1 MRPGFTAGGA
11 VHIGG
16 CFGYRGRGGRKLRLW
31 FLGRLRIAGVGRSHH
46 LGALGQFLLALRH
59 ERGGKGHVT
68 GFKRSIADQHSVGL
82 CQRLQDKSAR
92 IASNA
97 LQFIRAS
104 AEPKTPQC
112 DCGIT
117 AGHRTFPRIA
127 WLQER
132 ESLAIPSQSAA
143 QERRFH
149 GDWLSKG
156 ADAQARWAG
165 GMIWL
170 GMLALGLLAGTLSG
184 IVGFGSSIMLM
195 PILMLAFGPQ
205 EAVPIMAIAALL
217 ANFSR
222 VLVWWR
228 DIDWRANAY
237 YCVTAIPMAAL
248 GARTLLVLDA
258 RVVEGV
264 LGGLFLLMIPA
275 RRWLFARGM
284 RVEAWHLTLVGAV
297 IGFLSGMVASTGPIN
312 TPFFLAY
319 GLVKGAY
326 LATEAL
332 GSMAIGLTKAIV
344 FQRFD
349 ALPLET
355 VTRGLF
361 IGASLMVGS
370 RLAKGFVLRL
380 DADQFRL
387 LMDLLLAG
395 AGLVLLW
402 GAFALPH

>member
-1 MRPGFTAGGA
+1 
-11 VHIGG
+11 
-16 CFGYRGRGGRKLRLW
+16 
-31 FLGRLRIAGVGRSHH
+31 
-46 LGALGQFLLALRH
+46 
-59 ERGGKGHVT
+59 
-68 GFKRSIADQHSVGL
+68 
-82 CQRLQDKSAR
+82 
-92 IASNA
+92 
-97 LQFIRAS
+97 
-104 AEPKTPQC
+104 
-112 DCGIT
+112 
-117 AGHRTFPRIA
+117 
-127 WLQER
+127 
-132 ESLAIPSQSAA
+132 
-143 QERRFH
+143 
-149 GDWLSKG
+149 
-156 ADAQARWAG
+156 
-165 GMIWL
+165 MIWL
-170 GMLALGLLAGTLSG
+170 GLLALGLFAGTLSG
-184 IVGFGSSIMLM
+184 IVGFGASIMLM
-195 PILMLAFGPQ
+195 PVLMFAFGPQ

-284 RVEAWHLTLVGAV
+284 RVKAWHLTLVGAV

-355 VTRGLF
+355 VARGIF
-361 IGASLMVGS
+361 IGASLMAGS

-380 DADQFRL
+380 EADQFRL

>member
-1 MRPGFTAGGA
+1 
-11 VHIGG
+11 
-16 CFGYRGRGGRKLRLW
+16 
-31 FLGRLRIAGVGRSHH
+31 
-46 LGALGQFLLALRH
+46 
-59 ERGGKGHVT
+59 
-68 GFKRSIADQHSVGL
+68 
-82 CQRLQDKSAR
+82 
-92 IASNA
+92 
-97 LQFIRAS
+97 
-104 AEPKTPQC
+104 
-112 DCGIT
+112 
-117 AGHRTFPRIA
+117 
-127 WLQER
+127 
-132 ESLAIPSQSAA
+132 
-143 QERRFH
+143 
-149 GDWLSKG
+149 
-156 ADAQARWAG
+156 
-165 GMIWL
+165 MIWL
-170 GMLALGLLAGTLSG
+170 SVLALGLFAGTLSG
-184 IVGFGSSIMLM
+184 IVGFGASIMLM
-195 PILMLAFGPQ
+195 PVLMLAFGPQ

-228 DIDWRANAY
+228 EVDWRANAY

-248 GARTLLVLDA
+248 GARTLLVLDP
-258 RVVEGV
+258 RVVEGI

-284 RVEAWHLTLVGAV
+284 RVKAWHLTLVGAV

-332 GSMAIGLTKAIV
+332 GSMAIGITKAIV

-355 VTRGLF
+355 VGRGLL
-361 IGASLMVGS
+361 IGASLMIGS

-380 DADQFRL
+380 DADHFRL

-402 GAFALPH
+402 GAFVLPH

>member
-1 MRPGFTAGGA
+1 
-11 VHIGG
+11 
-16 CFGYRGRGGRKLRLW
+16 
-31 FLGRLRIAGVGRSHH
+31 
-46 LGALGQFLLALRH
+46 
-59 ERGGKGHVT
+59 
-68 GFKRSIADQHSVGL
+68 
-82 CQRLQDKSAR
+82 
-92 IASNA
+92 
-97 LQFIRAS
+97 
-104 AEPKTPQC
+104 
-112 DCGIT
+112 
-117 AGHRTFPRIA
+117 
-127 WLQER
+127 
-132 ESLAIPSQSAA
+132 
-143 QERRFH
+143 
-149 GDWLSKG
+149 
-156 ADAQARWAG
+156 
-165 GMIWL
+165 MIWL
-170 GMLALGLLAGTLSG
+170 GLLALGLCAGTISG
-184 IVGFGSSIMLM
+184 VVGFGSSIMLM
-195 PILMLAFGPQ
+195 PAMMLAFGPQ

-228 DIDWRANAY
+228 EVDWRANAY
-237 YCVTAIPMAAL
+237 YSVTAIPMAAL
-248 GARTLLVLDA
+248 GARTLLILDP
-258 RVVEGV
+258 RIVEGF
-264 LGGLFLLMIPA
+264 LGGLFILMIPA

-284 RVEAWHLTLVGAV
+284 RVEAWHLTLVGAG

-355 VTRGLF
+355 VGRGLL
-361 IGASLMVGS
+361 IGASLMIGS

-380 DADQFRL
+380 DPERFRL

-402 GAFALPH
+402 GAFVLPH

>member
-1 MRPGFTAGGA
+1 
-11 VHIGG
+11 
-16 CFGYRGRGGRKLRLW
+16 
-31 FLGRLRIAGVGRSHH
+31 
-46 LGALGQFLLALRH
+46 
-59 ERGGKGHVT
+59 
-68 GFKRSIADQHSVGL
+68 
-82 CQRLQDKSAR
+82 
-92 IASNA
+92 
-97 LQFIRAS
+97 
-104 AEPKTPQC
+104 
-112 DCGIT
+112 
-117 AGHRTFPRIA
+117 
-127 WLQER
+127 
-132 ESLAIPSQSAA
+132 
-143 QERRFH
+143 
-149 GDWLSKG
+149 
-156 ADAQARWAG
+156 
-165 GMIWL
+165 MIWL
-170 GMLALGLLAGTLSG
+170 GVLALGLFAGTLSG
-184 IVGFGSSIMLM
+184 IVGFGASIMLM
-195 PILMLAFGPQ
+195 PVLMLAFGPQ
-205 EAVPIMAIAALL
+205 EAVPIMAIAGLL

-248 GARTLLVLDA
+248 GARTLLVLDP

-344 FQRFD
+344 FQRFN

-355 VTRGLF
+355 VVRGLF
-361 IGASLMVGS
+361 IGASLMAGS

-380 DADQFRL
+380 EADQFRL

-395 AGLVLLW
+395 ASLVLLW

>member
-1 MRPGFTAGGA
+1 
-11 VHIGG
+11 
-16 CFGYRGRGGRKLRLW
+16 
-31 FLGRLRIAGVGRSHH
+31 
-46 LGALGQFLLALRH
+46 
-59 ERGGKGHVT
+59 
-68 GFKRSIADQHSVGL
+68 
-82 CQRLQDKSAR
+82 
-92 IASNA
+92 
-97 LQFIRAS
+97 
-104 AEPKTPQC
+104 
-112 DCGIT
+112 
-117 AGHRTFPRIA
+117 
-127 WLQER
+127 
-132 ESLAIPSQSAA
+132 
-143 QERRFH
+143 
-149 GDWLSKG
+149 
-156 ADAQARWAG
+156 
-165 GMIWL
+165 MIWL
-170 GMLALGLLAGTLSG
+170 GMLALGLFAGTLSG
-184 IVGFGSSIMLM
+184 IVGFGASIMLM
-195 PILMLAFGPQ
+195 PVLMLAFGPQ

-217 ANFSR
+217 ANLSR

-237 YCVTAIPMAAL
+237 YCVTAVPMAAL
-248 GARTLLVLDA
+248 GARTLLVLDP

-264 LGGLFLLMIPA
+264 LGGLFLVMIPA

-355 VTRGLF
+355 VARGIF
-361 IGASLMVGS
+361 IGASLMAGS

-380 DADQFRL
+380 EADQFRL